1 MWEDTIIARNKNIF
15 NSRQLQ
21 DLIGHFPVAGAGP
34 NVPVRIGNV
43 MNPQLI
49 MELRIGEEC
58 CYKNPFLEFS
68 MMANSLGEIA
78 CKRCFHLSVCSLGKF
93 EKCAYHD
100 LQEVMMLEGRQ
111 RGTKMRK
118 RTGFCASDG
127 VCRFFEA
134 VETTTTCQSFLLL
147 TLLLFFSP

>member
-1 MWEDTIIARNKNIF
+1 MEKQGIIEKYHDIETCKSFKVDGRGDVRGHYNRKEQKYF

-49 MELRIGEEC
+49 MELTEMRKGEEC

-78 CKRCFHLSVCSLGKF
+78 CKWHFHLSVCSLGKF
-93 EKCAYHD
+93 EKVGNGG
-100 LQEVMMLEGRQ
+100 QSGKVSGR
-111 RGTKMRK
+111 RR
-118 RTGFCASDG
+118 S
-127 VCRFFEA
+127 
-134 VETTTTCQSFLLL
+134 
-147 TLLLFFSP
+147 